1 MYGYTYKFDP
11 RTGEHIVETSLG
23 VFPAQTRDEAI
34 RLAGL
39 AERREEQ
46 RLAIIGKQDRRS
58 TYSSV
63 MRNRKI
69 WG

>member
-46 RLAIIGKQDRRS
+46 RKAIIGKKDRRNL
-58 TYSSV
+58 YS
-63 MRNRKI
+63 RTNRI
-69 WG
+69 LGVNG